1 MKVILDISKK
11 AIKKVKAIMLLEGD
25 IEEEAI
31 DKAIIDW
38 GCADAIDITDG
49 IANMEENEKLQ
60 IAMAM
65 IAICIDIKRNE
76 QTKNH

>member
-1 MKVILDISKK
+1 MKVILEISEK
-11 AIKKVKAIMLLEGD
+11 ALKKVKAIMLLEGD
-25 IEEEAI
+25 IEEAAI

-49 IANMEENEKLQ
+49 ISNMEEKEKLH

-76 QTKNH
+76 QTKDH